1 MYNDSWTRH
10 NVYEFVCLQD
20 ESTALSIA
28 LEAGHNDIAVLLY
41 AHANFS
47 KGQSGVSWFTH
58 VTLTLTTKYTRGLNF
73 VYCVCVFMC
82 LNRQLLVTAASLF
95 PLVVKIS
102 LSEATLNG
110 SGRFWTAL
118 LFKPPVG
125 KRILFTNLQSACYSP
140 ATTMHPSWSI
150 CIMLHSVYYNVTQQ
164 VRHAW

>member
-1 MYNDSWTRH
+1 MCMSLCVTGWKHSAVHCAGGRAQRH
-10 NVYEFVCLQD
+10 RSSPLRSRQLLQRT
-20 ESTALSIA
+20 ERG
-28 LEAGHNDIAVLLY
+28 EPV
-41 AHANFS
+41 
-47 KGQSGVSWFTH
+47 TH
-58 VTLTLTTKYTRGLNF
+58 LTLTLTTKYTSGLNF

-150 CIMLHSVYYNVTQQ
+150 CITLHSVYYNVTQQ